1 MHSAASDDFS
11 EDISMMLGLDQS
23 IPIALLNISITDDI
37 LAERTETF
45 RAILSI
51 AGTNLPNI
59 TVNPNMATVSIEDDD
74 CKSTL
79 SNQSVQVLDCT
90 Y

>member
-1 MHSAASDDFS
+1 MSL
-11 EDISMMLGLDQS
+11 ELDQS

-45 RAILSI
+45 QAFLSLV
-51 AGTNLPNI
+51 GTNLPNI
-59 TVNPNMATVSIEDDD
+59 TVDPNTTTVSIQDDD

-79 SNQSVQVLDCT
+79 LLSLHI
-90 Y
+90 